1 MYVYGIIIMPE
12 AIWKQCYVLLVVA
25 FADNN
30 DNRKKA

>member
-1 MYVYGIIIMPE
+1 MCGIIIMPE
-12 AIWKQCYVLLVVA
+12 AIRKQCYELPVVA